1 MSITHCGHGKGFCHK
16 GVFHTTFSLAGGY
29 EALPIPIPIHI
40 TFFEILENI
49 THFNIAKRDEIVCEP
64 VEEK

>member
-1 MSITHCGHGKGFCHK
+1 MEKAFVTRGCL
-16 GVFHTTFSLAGGY
+16 HTTFSLAGGY